1 MGLQMSDSAPNK
13 IWHVRTYLA
22 AFLFSPQLVTVRK
35 TFRWLLLGP

>member
-13 IWHVRTYLA
+13 IWRVRTLLSSL
-22 AFLFSPQLVTVRK
+22 LFCPQLVTVRK